1 MTAPRVVL
9 AHVAIASLL
18 LTGCAHDAAATG
30 TVPAENATTAPALP
44 TVADELPAMD
54 ADGFRQLIQQLRG
67 TPVVVNYWASWC
79 PPCEAETPLLVE
91 AHRRLGHDVQ
101 FVGVDLQD
109 SRNGARTFLHEKDVT
124 YPSVFDPPNSIGL
137 SFDVASPPMTQFYD
151 ASGNLVATVHGQLSQ
166 DSLQANL
173 NAIAS

>member
-1 MTAPRVVL
+1 VVL
-9 AHVAIASLL
+9 AAFL

-54 ADGFRQLIQQLRG
+54 AAGFRQLLQQLRG
-67 TPVVVNYWASWC
+67 TPVVVNYWAAWC
-79 PPCEAETPLLVE
+79 PPCKAETPLLVQ

-109 SRNGARTFLHEKDVT
+109 FRAGARTFMNGEDVT
-124 YPSVFDPPNSIGL
+124 YPSVFDPANSIGL
-137 SFDVASPPMTQFYD
+137 SFNLFSPPMTQFYGAD
-151 ASGNLVATVHGQLSQ
+151 GLLVATVRGQLSP
-166 DSLQANL
+166 DALQANL
-173 NAIAS
+173 KAIAA